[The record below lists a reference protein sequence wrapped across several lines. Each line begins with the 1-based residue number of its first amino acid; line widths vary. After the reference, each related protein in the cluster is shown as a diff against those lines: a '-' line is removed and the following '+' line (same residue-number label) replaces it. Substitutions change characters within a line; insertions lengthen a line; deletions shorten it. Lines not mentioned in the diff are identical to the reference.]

1 ERLAWSGACDAL
13 AGEEGASSV
22 PGGGGL
28 SSPGHIVRSQPTPGG
43 AAAPVSPRRV
53 ALWQLGVAA
62 PAQPLAAT
70 GDTQLALPLDLPA
83 PPRLGALEAWEAMV
97 ADYATTGV
105 SIARHP
111 MTLLRGGLAG
121 RGALTSAELARTAHG
136 TTVRIAGLVVARQR
150 PATANGVVFLLL
162 EDEHGTVNVIVPPP
176 VYERDRLAVR
186 AEPLVLAEGRLERH
200 AAGGGAINVVA
211 RALRALQ
218 APGHDAR
225 VHAPSAREAGSEST
239 NGAAEE
245 EGREAAGG
253 DFRAVAPPAMSFA
266 QGRRR

>member
-1 ERLAWSGACDAL
+1 
-13 AGEEGASSV
+13 
-22 PGGGGL
+22 
-28 SSPGHIVRSQPTPGG
+28 
-43 AAAPVSPRRV
+43 
-53 ALWQLGVAA
+53 
-62 PAQPLAAT
+62 
-70 GDTQLALPLDLPA
+70 
-83 PPRLGALEAWEAMV
+83 
-97 ADYATTGV
+97 
-105 SIARHP
+105 

-121 RGALTSAELARTAHG
+121 RGALTSAELERTAHG
-136 TTVRIAGLVVARQR
+136 TKVRIGGLVVARQR

-200 AAGGGAINVVA
+200 ASGGGAINVVA
-211 RALRALQ
+211 RALRALE

-225 VHAPSAREAGSEST
+225 VHALRAREDARDAGGGEAHE
-239 NGAAEE
+239 AAEE
-245 EGREAAGG
+245 EAREVAGG